1 MTGVFVA
8 IIFLVIFLSLGYF
21 WYMFYST
28 KTINEADEHTDIENS
43 EFNPNIFKE
52 LKL

>member
-1 MTGVFVA
+1 MIGTLTM
-8 IIFLVIFLSLGYF
+8 IILIAIFLSLGYF

-43 EFNPNIFKE
+43 EFNPEVFKE
-52 LKL
+52 LNL